1 MKWDEF
7 NGIENA
13 ELSGLTLTTK
23 LTNITCPKCG
33 KRIYLD
39 DSVVLTTYPCQFSY
53 ICECGWYGYSHIKWQ
68 PGMGSQDEQV
78 H

>member
-13 ELSGLTLTTK
+13 TGLPLTMV
-23 LTNITCPKCG
+23 LTNISCPKCG
-33 KRIYLD
+33 KRIYFD
-39 DSVVLTTYPCQFSY
+39 NSVVLTTYPVQYSY

-68 PGMGSQDEQV
+68 PGMGERRDNEQS
-78 H
+78 

>member
-7 NGIENA
+7 NEIGNA
-13 ELSGLTLTTK
+13 TGMPSTMV
-23 LTNITCPKCG
+23 LTNINCPKCG

-39 DSVVLTTYPCQFSY
+39 NSVVLTTYPVQYSY

-68 PGMGSQDEQV
+68 AGMGERRDDAN
-78 H
+78 